1 MLVLFG
7 VYPIPCLLLT
17 WQGEEADGLG
27 TTPNLLSFST
37 LLKGKQQE
45 RECIDVYLYDYY
57 RPTRLGTISCSE
69 KHKEHEALFNP
80 AVWKSNRRSIESH
93 IVVTVGVLLTCA
105 SRWS

>member
-1 MLVLFG
+1 MPVQHGSSFRVQLVVWRRRKDRFCEMLVLFG

-80 AVWKSNRRSIESH
+80 AV
-93 IVVTVGVLLTCA
+93 
-105 SRWS
+105 